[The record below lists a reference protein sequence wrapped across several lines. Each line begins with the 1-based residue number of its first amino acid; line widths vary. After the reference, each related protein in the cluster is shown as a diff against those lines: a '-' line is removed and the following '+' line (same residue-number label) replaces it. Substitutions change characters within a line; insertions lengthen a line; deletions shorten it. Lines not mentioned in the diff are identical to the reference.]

1 MRDDSKL
8 FITGNL
14 IFWSILLVLI
24 FLVAPLFRHRVYDE
38 ERLAEW
44 LDRFRASRDSV
55 IHIRKDTTH
64 VVRKDSSAIKFREPR
79 DSVSL
84 IKKDSVHVV
93 KPDTASVEW
102 YVAHF
107 SWTDFE
113 GRNHELAFSFDRA
126 EYDRAATVRKAA
138 AVPTIEYLYYQL
150 VEASSVPLDSMTVA
164 MARDIRRKGLVGI
177 DVLNYVV
184 TAIQTPKY
192 TLISDGKRCPDRA
205 YGTEWLDDCRPR
217 EDGKGCCNFVAP
229 LGVFSPAEFIV
240 QKTGDCDTK
249 SLIAYAVLKR
259 MGFDV
264 AVILGNV
271 QNGGYHAMLGVAN
284 IRPEIPTRYV
294 TLGAGGKIYY
304 PWEVTSF
311 VSNHRLGNMMMWST
325 WTNWKV
331 SIN

>member
-55 IHIRKDTTH
+55 
-64 VVRKDSSAIKFREPR
+64 
-79 DSVSL
+79 SL

-126 EYDRAATVRKAA
+126 EYERAATVRKT
-138 AVPTIEYLYYQL
+138 AVFRSPEFLYFQL
-150 VEASSVPLDSMTVA
+150 LEASRVPLDSMTVA

-184 TAIQTPKY
+184 TALQTPNY
-192 TLISDGKRCPDRA
+192 TLIAGGKECPGWA
-205 YGTEWLDDCRPR
+205 YGSEWLDDCSPR
-217 EDGKGCCNFVAP
+217 KDGRGCCNFVVP
-229 LGVFSPAEFIV
+229 WGVFSPAEFIV

-249 SLIAYAVLKR
+249 SLIAYAILKR
-259 MGFDV
+259 MGYDV
-264 AVILGNV
+264 AVIHGDV
-271 QNGGYHAMLGVAN
+271 ENGGRHAMLGVAN
-284 IRPEIPTRYV
+284 VRPEIPTRYV
-294 TLGAGGKIYY
+294 TRGAGGKIYY

-311 VSNHRLGNMMMWST
+311 YPNNRLGNMMMWST
-325 WTNWKV
+325 WINWEV
-331 SIN
+331 RIN